1 MLAWQNQEDFGR
13 TWNEILQHVWP
24 RKRFQNLLLW
34 ELNRMDISNTGLE
47 LILLK
52 RFFNAHNK
60 KWKGLELYFV
70 NYK

>member
-1 MLAWQNQEDFGR
+1 MLASQNQENFGL

-24 RKRFQNLLLW
+24 R
-34 ELNRMDISNTGLE
+34 DISNTGLE

-52 RFFNAHNK
+52 RLFIAQNK

-70 NYK
+70 N